1 MFVTTDWGNVK
12 VTVEDF
18 KRDEDR
24 NVVDVLFNEN
34 SDPWV
39 KVKALGGD
47 IRAYIITF
55 ENLLLADNIRH
66 LQQSDTK
73 YPKVTFHI

>member
-12 VTVEDF
+12 VTVEDY
-18 KRDEDR
+18 KRNDDR
-24 NVVDVLFNEN
+24 SFVDVLVNEN
-34 SDPWV
+34 SDPWI

-47 IRAYIITF
+47 IRYYIITF
-55 ENLLLADNIRH
+55 ENLLLADNNRN